1 MVVPLVKQRGWRGG
15 VGEEGRRVSETGERS
30 EIRLK
35 NTIETH
41 KKKIQERIQERKQND
56 SFAV

>member
-1 MVVPLVKQRGWRGG
+1 MVVPLVKQRSWRGG

-41 KKKIQERIQERKQND
+41 KKKNKRKNTRKKTK
-56 SFAV
+56 